1 MPFKLI
7 AALDF
12 FRLWLLSYTE
22 QTIPCQKYCRLKTS
36 ASHLL
41 HVSTLTDGQMM
52 PPWHVTGACLLLTW
66 SSWSVRRRSPLSIIS
81 STTHSFIMFLTCVQL
96 EYRNQLV
103 SFFISHGL
111 IIACTCSMYSVTAL
125 YWYDVTTVHV
135 TPSRFFFF
143 FFFLLF
149 FFFLSIFLFF
159 FRSFFFFLFFFHL
172 FVPFFLSSSFS
183 SSFFFCLFLFSFL
196 FFSSSFSAPSGF
208 EYPI

>member
-1 MPFKLI
+1 MTRDRGLF
-7 AALDF
+7 
-12 FRLWLLSYTE
+12 
-22 QTIPCQKYCRLKTS
+22 
-36 ASHLL
+36 
-41 HVSTLTDGQMM
+41 VTDM
-52 PPWHVTGACLLLTW
+52 VVL
-66 SSWSVRRRSPLSIIS
+66 RSPLSIIS

-149 FFFLSIFLFF
+149 FFFLSQFFCFSSAPFSSFYFSLIFLFLFF
-159 FRSFFFFLFFFHL
+159 FPLPFLLLSFFVSFFF
-172 FVPFFLSSSFS
+172 SFI
-183 SSFFFCLFLFSFL
+183 
-196 FFSSSFSAPSGF
+196 FFSSSLSAPSGF